1 MQILIVAL
9 FSVNINI
16 FGRQTAMV
24 ENAFVA
30 KKLKKV
36 QNFLPHILLC
46 SRGGLTKILQSEPSL
61 CKCPVPA
68 LSQFRPLNRPP
79 ISPETAWNNTPHFS
93 NQQSSFTNNLIF
105 TICQEYTCLTCLQ
118 YIYLYG
124 FVVGEW
130 VTHSAACVLCLPKN
144 SQKLA

>member
-1 MQILIVAL
+1 MQILVVAL

-46 SRGGLTKILQSEPSL
+46 SRGGLTKIL
-61 CKCPVPA
+61 
-68 LSQFRPLNRPP
+68 
-79 ISPETAWNNTPHFS
+79 
-93 NQQSSFTNNLIF
+93 
-105 TICQEYTCLTCLQ
+105 
-118 YIYLYG
+118 
-124 FVVGEW
+124 
-130 VTHSAACVLCLPKN
+130 
-144 SQKLA
+144 